1 MASEKQRSK
10 LRVFISYSQ
19 NDAEWARSFADALTK
34 RGVDVWFDKLRIRVG
49 EPIREALESGL
60 RSSDVFVTLVDPKFP
75 GKPTLFFELGAAIG
89 MGKRVVAIVP
99 KDYPAAELPL
109 ELRLRQY
116 LTRDSPE
123 ETAQELSESL
133 TAA

>member
-1 MASEKQRSK
+1 MERENGRKH
-10 LRVFISYSQ
+10 RVFISYSHD
-19 NDAEWARSFADALTK
+19 DAEWARSFAAALSK
-34 RGVDVWFDKLRIRVG
+34 YDFEVWFDQFRVAACEPLRDAI
-49 EPIREALESGL
+49 ESGL
-60 RSSDVFVTLVDPKFP
+60 RRSDVFVALIDSSQIK
-75 GKPTLFFELGAAIG
+75 KPNLYFELGAAIG

-99 KDYPAAELPL
+99 KDFPAAELPS
-109 ELRLRQY
+109 EIRFRRY